1 MLDRNVDSALGSKL
15 LSQGC
20 SNSWECLLPFGCSST
35 VSWVFCELGW
45 SRLGVSWGEGN
56 WGLGATQDTD
66 PISSQP
72 FQADGWCDTI
82 NNRAYCRYDGG
93 DCCSSTLS
101 SKKVSK
107 STWGGWKGRV
117 ALEIS
122 GALASSPSWYSRS
135 EGMAMGIWSD
145 EEISWLQ
152 EGVVSTSYW
161 ITNTVTH
168 WDSNGFCR

>member
-1 MLDRNVDSALGSKL
+1 MLDRNVDSALGTKL
-15 LSQGC
+15 LSQGFP
-20 SNSWECLLPFGCSST
+20 NSWECLLPFGCSST
-35 VSWVFCELGW
+35 VSWVFCKLGW
-45 SRLGVSWGEGN
+45 NRLGVSWGEGN

-101 SKKVSK
+101 SKKVSE
-107 STWGGWKGRV
+107 STWGGLRKLAWIRL
-117 ALEIS
+117 ALLLGTVVKRE
-122 GALASSPSWYSRS
+122 WRWVRR
-135 EGMAMGIWSD
+135 IWSD

-161 ITNTVTH
+161 ITNAVTH